1 MRTLSRISFIVLV
14 SLLFGGCATQYTVT
28 QEELQ
33 RSIDQRLPVKSELT
47 LSGANGEL
55 LAKTAQLDIGRAYPG
70 RVALTVTGSIS
81 VPTGLFELDD
91 QYDCAFSGKI
101 RFNPQDRGI
110 YLTDIKI
117 SSLEF
122 KTLSQ
127 ILPPQWYRATTAQA
141 RQLLLTQL
149 TTGPI
154 YTVQDKTFA
163 ESWFR
168 KHGSAINVEQ
178 GRLVFVLQRKSAP
191 PPATQTRAATA
202 ARPATPQP
210 AQAQPIN
217 PQPPKP

>member
-1 MRTLSRISFIVLV
+1 MRALSRLSFIVLV
-14 SLLFGGCATQYTVT
+14 SLLFGGCATQYTVS

-33 RSIDQRLPVKSELT
+33 RSIDQRLPVKSELA

-55 LAKTAQLDIGRAYPG
+55 LARTARLDIGRAYPG
-70 RVALTVTGSIS
+70 RVALTVTGSVSI
-81 VPTGLFELDD
+81 PTGLFELDD
-91 QYDCAFSGKI
+91 QYNCAFSGKI

-110 YLTDIKI
+110 YLTDVQITD
-117 SSLEF
+117 LEF

-127 ILPPQWYRATTAQA
+127 LLPPQWYQATTAQA

-178 GRLVFVLQRKSAP
+178 GRLVFVLKGGSAP
-191 PPATQTRAATA
+191 NQAAANQAAPNQAAAPA
-202 ARPATPQP
+202 PTPQAKAP
-210 AQAQPIN
+210 
-217 PQPPKP
+217 

>member
-1 MRTLSRISFIVLV
+1 MRTLSRLSFIVLV

-33 RSIDQRLPVKSELT
+33 RSIDQRLPVKSELAV
-47 LSGANGEL
+47 SGANGEM
-55 LAKTAQLDIGRAYPG
+55 LARTARLDIGRAYPG
-70 RVALTVTGSIS
+70 RVALTVTGSVSI
-81 VPTGLFELDD
+81 PTGLFELDD
-91 QYDCAFSGKI
+91 QYNCAFSGKI

-110 YLTDIKI
+110 YLTDVKI
-117 SSLEF
+117 TDLEF

-127 ILPPQWYRATTAQA
+127 ILPPQWYRSTTAQA

-168 KHGSAINVEQ
+168 KHGSAINVER

-191 PPATQTRAATA
+191 PPPAATQAATA
-202 ARPATPQP
+202 APPATAQP

-217 PQPPKP
+217 PQPVKP